1 MPHKIKKT
9 ILLFGDIFVLYFSL
23 YSTLLIRY
31 QENISNEWDGHVWF
45 FSTIFILW
53 IIIFYISNL
62 YNLNIT
68 INTQNFTLRALRAV
82 GISAL
87 MSILYFYLNANVSIS
102 PKTNLAIFTIIF
114 SIIFILWRRLYNL
127 LLSSYLPKNNIG
139 FLGYNEQ
146 VKELIKIIKERPQLG
161 FAVSFVI
168 KKEEIDNID
177 IKKIIQESH
186 ISTVILASNIDSSPN
201 LRHQLFSSLTL
212 KINIINLP
220 KFYEHI
226 TGKIP
231 IEAISQMWFLENLS
245 EGSKKW
251 FDTVKRIYDI
261 MFSSTI
267 IAVSFPFWFIIALI
281 IKKGSLGPVFFVQ
294 ERTGKNNKNFSVIKF
309 RTMTVNNNNYS
320 PTIGNDKR
328 ITRFGNFL
336 RKTRLDELPQL
347 INILLGDMSLVGP
360 RPERPEYIAELKKEI
375 PFYEER
381 MLVKPGLTG
390 SDQISGEYH
399 SPSKEDTLKKLQYD
413 LYYIKN
419 RSIYLDLSIILKT
432 IATVFSKGGM

>member
-1 MPHKIKKT
+1 M
-9 ILLFGDIFVLYFSL
+9 
-23 YSTLLIRY
+23 
-31 QENISNEWDGHVWF
+31 NISDEWNGHIVHF
-45 FSTIFILW
+45 TTIFFLW

-68 INTQNFTLRALRAV
+68 INVQNFSLRALRAI

-87 MSILYFYLNANVSIS
+87 ISIIYFYLNSSISIS
-102 PKTNLAIFTIIF
+102 PKTNLAIFTVVF
-114 SIIFILWRRLYNL
+114 SIIFIAWRRIYNL
-127 LLSSYLPKNNIG
+127 LLSSYLPRNNIG

-146 VKELIKIIKERPQLG
+146 VKELVRLIKERPQLG
-161 FAVSFVI
+161 FTVSFVAN
-168 KKEEIDNID
+168 KEEIDNLD
-177 IKKIIQESH
+177 IKKIILENH
-186 ISTVILASNIDSSPN
+186 IATIILASNIDSSPN

-212 KINIINLP
+212 KINIMNLP

-245 EGSKKW
+245 EGSKRW
-251 FDTVKRIYDI
+251 FDTVKRIYDVV
-261 MFSSTI
+261 FSLLI
-267 IAVSFPFWFIIALI
+267 IIFSFPLWLIIGLI
-281 IKKGSLGPVFFVQ
+281 IKKESRGPVFFIQ

-309 RTMTVNNNNYS
+309 RTMTTNNNDFS
-320 PTIGNDKR
+320 PTVGNDKR

-336 RKTRLDELPQL
+336 RKTRIDELPQL

-360 RPERPEYIAELKKEI
+360 RPERPEYIKELKKEI

-399 SPSKEDTLKKLQYD
+399 SPSKADTLKKLQYD

-419 RSIYLDLSIILKT
+419 RSIFLDLSIILKT
-432 IATVFSKGGM
+432 IATVFSKSGM

>member
-9 ILLFGDIFVLYFSL
+9 LLLLGDIFVLYFSL
-23 YSTLLIRY
+23 YLTILAKY
-31 QENISNEWDGHVWF
+31 QTEISDEWNGHIWH

-68 INTQNFTLRALRAV
+68 INTQNFSLRALRAI

-87 MSILYFYLNANVSIS
+87 ISIIYFYLNSSITIS

-114 SIIFILWRRLYNL
+114 TIIFIGWRRLYNL
-127 LLSSYLPKNNIG
+127 LLSSYLPKNHIG

-161 FAVSFVI
+161 FAVSFVAH
-168 KKEEIDNID
+168 KEEINNLD
-177 IKKIIQESH
+177 IKKIIQENH
-186 ISTVILASNIDSSPN
+186 IATIILASNIDSSPR

-261 MFSSTI
+261 IFSTI
-267 IAVSFPFWFIIALI
+267 FITISFPFWFIIGLI
-281 IKKGSLGPVFFVQ
+281 IKKESPGPVFFIQ

-309 RTMTVNNNNYS
+309 RTMTVSNNDFS

-336 RKTRLDELPQL
+336 RKTRIDELPQL

-432 IATVFSKGGM
+432 IATVFGKGGM